1 MQDRA
6 HIADT
11 ALGIQQLLERADAA
25 EVRLDE
31 GKSSRRPTVAPLQA
45 DEMMRVP
52 LPHATSEAPPNALA
66 LGTCWPCDATFEEGE
81 VSVLRL

>member
-1 MQDRA
+1 
-6 HIADT
+6 
-11 ALGIQQLLERADAA
+11 
-25 EVRLDE
+25 
-31 GKSSRRPTVAPLQA
+31 
-45 DEMMRVP
+45 MMRVP